1 MQRDRPPGIFVTQ
14 PALSVH
20 VPVFVCSLHEGWC
33 SRAQTPTSCCVNPA
47 PPVAQSGTAPAIHTS
62 SVGKS
67 LLGLTKP
74 FYISH
79 TPSHNQTTITSFI
92 RSQRHHIG
100 PIRVLYHSVYTRLW
114 KHSMEIKHII
124 WRNIIVEHWGFS
136 VNWNKLERL
145 QVCLMTKKKTIIHPL
160 WALQK
165 P

>member
-1 MQRDRPPGIFVTQ
+1 MPFPACSMQRARPPGIFVTQ

-79 TPSHNQTTITSFI
+79 TPSHNQTTIASFI

-100 PIRVLYHSVYTRLW
+100 PIRVLYHSTYTRLW
-114 KHSMEIKHII
+114 KHSTEIKHHMEKHYS
-124 WRNIIVEHWGFS
+124 RVLGVQSELKQTGKVAGLCHD
-136 VNWNKLERL
+136 
-145 QVCLMTKKKTIIHPL
+145 KKT
-160 WALQK
+160 
-165 P
+165 